1 MIWKLL
7 YSTSS
12 SKNFGTLY
20 AARNVLNA
28 MNVTKEPGDNFYLV
42 LTLLRKRVSY
52 IVIGALNIFGMN
64 DIDSQPTTHIYEGK
78 IGDKEEMQKY
88 LPDKAISFVQ
98 SYALPD
104 VPSLPTYGPQSNT
117 LMCRYCNT
125 MYKELH

>member
-1 MIWKLL
+1 MQGM
-7 YSTSS
+7 SQ
-12 SKNFGTLY
+12 
-20 AARNVLNA
+20 RNQ
-28 MNVTKEPGDNFYLV
+28 MTISMLV

-52 IVIGALNIFGMN
+52 IVTGALNIFGMN

-88 LPDKAISFVQ
+88 LPDKAKSFVQ

-117 LMCRYCNT
+117 LMCRYCNK